1 MVLSKDEA
9 PCTYIWYFTLGREGR
24 AGGELGVC
32 LMNISV
38 AYKCQWPKCE

>member
-1 MVLSKDEA
+1 MVLHIREG
-9 PCTYIWYFTLGREGR
+9 GREGR

-38 AYKCQWPKCE
+38 AYKCQCPKCE